1 MLGLLSPVAGSDG
14 DPKMN
19 KHRRNGARVAAAGI
33 VGVLAL
39 TACAGEN
46 GATSGGTQD
55 GKVTIGAILSL
66 SGVYST
72 LGPPQQDA
80 LQMGMAKLNANG
92 GFTVNGKK
100 HTMDLKVID
109 DQSQAATVGVSAYRQ
124 LVNVDKTPVLLMT
137 TQTASY
143 SAAIKRAP
151 LPILNIVD
159 STYPSILD
167 VDPHLFLLRSDTPA
181 YVPGAV
187 YYAVNELKATKIAF
201 IGASADPYS
210 AGIETWVKKSAAKYG
225 AKIVA
230 DVNYPAGTTNYAPF
244 IQKAMAGNPQ
254 AIYLGGVTAEV
265 LPVAKQLYES
275 GVRGIPVLHNG
286 GVTPDQAKAIIGE
299 QLYNQVMTNNYDFA
313 GSLPTTSDNPA
324 TKQFAADFQKKYN
337 IYPSDLTMWAYDA
350 PFVIANAMEAAGS
363 VSDQAKIFTAMP
375 NMKVPAKTVSGWI
388 PTNDG
393 KLFHDR
399 DAQTLEEGLAWCPSL
414 KTIKPAFKYF
424 MNGFDFT
431 KKTVIKNPCSA
442 GS

>member
-1 MLGLLSPVAGSDG
+1 M
-14 DPKMN
+14 
-19 KHRRNGARVAAAGI
+19 RVAAAGLA
-33 VGVLAL
+33 GVLAFT
-39 TACAGEN
+39 TAGCAGSSSGSGS
-46 GATSGGTQD
+46 GAQD

-72 LGPPQQDA
+72 LGPPEQDA
-80 LQMGMAKLNANG
+80 LQMGMAKLNAGG
-92 GFTVNGKK
+92 GFTVDGKK
-100 HTMDLKVID
+100 HTMNLKVID

-137 TQTASY
+137 TQTATY

-151 LPILNIVD
+151 LPILNILD

-225 AKIVA
+225 ADIVA

-254 AIYLGGVTAEV
+254 AIYLGGVTGEV

-275 GVRGIPVLHNG
+275 GVRGLPVLHNG
-286 GVTPDQAKAIIGE
+286 GVTPDQARAIIGD
-299 QLYNQVMTNNYDFA
+299 QLYNQVMTNSYDFA
-313 GSLPTTSDNPA
+313 GSLPTTSDNAA

-350 PFVIANAMEAAGS
+350 PFVIASAMEAAGS
-363 VSDQAKIFTAMP
+363 VSDQAKIYKAMP
-375 NMKVPAKTVSGWI
+375 TMKVPSNTVSGWI
-388 PTNDG
+388 PTSDG

-399 DAQTLEEGLAWCPSL
+399 DAQTLEQGLAWCPAL
-414 KTIKPAFKYF
+414 KTIKPAFTYF
-424 MNGFDFT
+424 LNEFNFT